1 MILVVDVQFLLVMF
15 ADKSPLYGN
24 VTISIDELKV
34 EHQFSNVELPHA
46 ENELTVKKFTLN
58 FKSVSMNYPVK
69 LFWC

>member
-34 EHQFSNVELPHA
+34 EQQFSNVELPHA